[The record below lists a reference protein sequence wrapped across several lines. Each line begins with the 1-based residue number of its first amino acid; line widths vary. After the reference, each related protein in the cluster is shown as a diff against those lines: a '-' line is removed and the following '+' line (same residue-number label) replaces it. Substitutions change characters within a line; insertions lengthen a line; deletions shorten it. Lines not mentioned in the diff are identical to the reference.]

1 MKSVVHKLVI
11 VILIGLIHS
20 QCLSQTVIQMEE
32 YGGLYR
38 IPCKVNG
45 AKMKLIFDTG
55 ADKVC
60 LSLFMANY
68 LYDNDY
74 ITDEDIVG
82 SGATAVADGS
92 IVNHIK
98 INIKDIEIQ
107 GIHLK
112 NVEAI
117 VMDGQDAP
125 LLLGQSAIKKL
136 GKYSISGNK
145 LIFGSNNTSNKIIL
159 SQQEIDSIE
168 SIAFDAAR
176 SGYYNVSVEQYG
188 ILYKNDYL
196 TSYGKK
202 WYAWFLQQSGNYEDA
217 LEIYLSIQNDIEEG
231 DSDEKTDLYYSIANC
246 YFELKIYDKAIPYYE
261 KTRYNTSLKWE
272 GIGLSSVL
280 SIYSSYTEMGNYN
293 MAQKV
298 VDDNIYNYLKEK
310 GFKRTDCWELNKKDE
325 ILGLLYSMRAFAYS
339 EYYAENHHLEIE
351 YYLILSAA
359 WGYDKSISYCNKVN
373 IDYWSN
379 SNIIRYK

>member
-32 YGGLYR
+32 YGGVYR

-60 LSLFMANY
+60 LSLSMADY

-74 ITDEDIVG
+74 ITNEDIIG
-82 SGATAVADGS
+82 SGSSTVADGS

-112 NVEAI
+112 NVEAV

-145 LIFGSNNTSNKIIL
+145 LIIETDIISSKTKAILL
-159 SQQEIDSIE
+159 SKTETDQLLKDADN
-168 SIAFDAAR
+168 AFDKDLMYVAEEK
-176 SGYYNVSVEQYG
+176 YH
-188 ILYKNDYL
+188 ILYEAGKLNSHRILKYI
-196 TSYGKK
+196 TSMNRIGKVD
-202 WYAWFLQQSGNYEDA
+202 DA
-217 LEIYLSIQNDIEEG
+217 LGLCLSLQKKFEQNY
-231 DSDEKTDLYYSIANC
+231 STEKADL
-246 YFELKIYDKAIPYYE
+246 
-261 KTRYNTSLKWE
+261 
-272 GIGLSSVL
+272 
-280 SIYSSYTEMGNYN
+280 
-293 MAQKV
+293 
-298 VDDNIYNYLKEK
+298 
-310 GFKRTDCWELNKKDE
+310 
-325 ILGLLYSMRAFAYS
+325 
-339 EYYAENHHLEIE
+339 
-351 YYLILSAA
+351 
-359 WGYDKSISYCNKVN
+359 
-373 IDYWSN
+373 
-379 SNIIRYK
+379 

>member
-1 MKSVVHKLVI
+1 MKSKIRKSLLLACLCVI
-11 VILIGLIHS
+11 CFVGKA
-20 QCLSQTVIQMEE
+20 QTVIQMEE
-32 YGGLYR
+32 YGGVYR

-60 LSLFMANY
+60 LSLSMANY

-82 SGATAVADGS
+82 SGSSTVADGS

-98 INIKDIEIQ
+98 IIIKDIEIQ

-117 VMDGQDAP
+117 VMDGQEAP

-136 GKYSISGNK
+136 GKYSISGSK
-145 LIFGSNNTSNKIIL
+145 LILGSDNTNKRIAL
-159 SQQEIDSIE
+159 SQQAIDSIE
-168 SIAFDAAR
+168 AIAFDAANK
-176 SGYYNVSVEQYG
+176 GYFNVAVEQYG
-188 ILYKNDYL
+188 LLYKNDNL

-217 LEIYLSIQNDIEEG
+217 LEIYLSIQDNIEEG

-246 YFELKIYDKAIPYYE
+246 YYDLKIYDKAIPYYE
-261 KTRYNTSLKWE
+261 KTRYFTSLKWE

-325 ILGLLYSMRAFAYS
+325 IVGLLYNMRAFAYS
-339 EYYAENHHLEIE
+339 EYYAENHPHEIE

-359 WGYDKSISYCNKVN
+359 WGYDKSITYCNNVN
-373 IDYWSN
+373 LDYRSS